1 MTEANNQPATPKE
14 AAELAAADRADTVQP
29 SHYNP
34 VKRDVQSEADARQD
48 AAAGRGSVD
57 APPAADRGVRAQPP
71 EENAGTTRVSE
82 PKRYA
87 GGIPSV
93 LATLGRAYDEMGVR
107 RSLRTLRAVNQKGG
121 FDCQSCAWPDAD
133 GPRRTIEFCENG
145 AKAVAWEATTRR
157 ATPELFA
164 HYSVAELSQQSDHWL
179 GEQGRITHPML
190 LRRGGTHYEP
200 IAWDDAFALL
210 AEELNALAS
219 PDEAAFYTSGRTSN
233 EAAFLYQLFVRQ
245 FGTNNLP
252 DCSNMCHESS
262 GTALTETIG
271 VGKGTVTLADFGRA
285 QAIFIIGQNP
295 GTNHP
300 RMLTTLEEAKRNG
313 ATIVS
318 INPLDETGLRR
329 FKHPQDVR
337 DLLGRGTRLAD
348 LVLRVRVNGDVAVLK
363 GIAKEL
369 LERERG
375 VSGSVLDGEFIAQHT
390 AGFDAYAAALGQAS
404 WGEIVSVG
412 GVAREDIV
420 RAADVFARSERTIT
434 CWGMGL
440 TQHRNAVANIQEI
453 VNLHLLRGQIGKPG
467 AGLCPVRGHSNVQGD
482 RTVGVWERPRPE
494 FLDALG
500 RAFDFEP
507 PRHNGYDTVETM
519 RAMHAGRVKVFLAL
533 GGNFLQ
539 ATPDT
544 EFTAAALR
552 RCRLT
557 AHVSIKPN
565 RAHLVAGEQ
574 ALILPCLGRSERDAQ
589 ASGEQLVS
597 TENSMGVVQMSCGVL
612 DPASPHLLSEPAIV
626 ARLARA
632 TLGQRGTVDWEW
644 LVADYDRVRDAI
656 ERVIPG
662 FDRYNDRVREPGGF
676 YLPNKARLREFLTAT
691 GKATFTVHPL
701 PALRLAPGQLML
713 TTVRSH
719 DQFNTTIYGLNDRYR
734 GIRGGRRVVFMNAD
748 DMRER
753 GLDDGAVVDITSH
766 HDGERRYAR
775 RFRVVAYDVPRGSAA
790 AYFPE
795 ANVLVAA
802 SSVAEKSN
810 TPASK
815 SIVVSV
821 ERSTEGVS
829 AGQRG
834 GRAPGRQ
841 SIAVKAIPTIPCSIP
856 SRGRIRQ
863 RPLLR
868 RSVITY
874 GGSAYI
880 AASTSGSGRRNTV
893 SRCSTYAVVES
904 AMTVPTI

>member
-1 MTEANNQPATPKE
+1 
-14 AAELAAADRADTVQP
+14 
-29 SHYNP
+29 
-34 VKRDVQSEADARQD
+34 VQSEADTRRD
-48 AAAGRGSVD
+48 AGMSGSTD
-57 APPAADRGVRAQPP
+57 MRATTDRGVRAQPP
-71 EENAGTTRVSE
+71 EEPAGSTHVSR
-82 PKRYA
+82 PKSYA
-87 GGIPSV
+87 GGLPSV
-93 LATLGRAYDEMGVR
+93 LATFSRAYDEMGVR
-107 RSLRTLRAVNQKGG
+107 RSVRTLRTVNQKGG
-121 FDCQSCAWPDAD
+121 FDCQSCAWPDPD

-164 HYSVAELSQQSDHWL
+164 QYSVAELSEQSDHWL
-179 GEQGRITHPML
+179 GETGRLTHPMV
-190 LRRGGTHYEP
+190 LRQGATHYEP
-200 IAWDDAFALL
+200 IGWDDAFALI
-210 AEELNALAS
+210 ADELNALAS

-271 VGKGTVTLADFGRA
+271 VGKGTVTLADFARA

-300 RMLTTLEEAKRNG
+300 RMLTTLEDAKRQG
-313 ATIVS
+313 ITIVS

-329 FKHPQDVR
+329 FKHPQALR
-337 DLLGRGTRLAD
+337 DLVGPGTRLAD

-369 LERERG
+369 IERDDPHP
-375 VSGSVLDGEFIAQHT
+375 GSVIDRDFVDTYT
-390 AGFDAYAAALGQAS
+390 AGFDAYVAALRATS
-404 WGEIVSVG
+404 WDDIVSAG
-412 GVAREDIV
+412 GVAREDIG
-420 RAADVFARSERTIT
+420 RAADVFAKSERTIT

-440 TQHRNAVANIQEI
+440 TQHHNAVSNIQEI
-453 VNLHLLRGQIGKPG
+453 VNLHLLRGQIGKAG

-482 RTVGVWERPRPE
+482 RTVGIWERPRPE

-500 RAFDFEP
+500 HAFRFAP
-507 PRHNGYDTVETM
+507 PRHHGYDTVETI
-519 RAMHAGRVKVFLAL
+519 RAMHAGRVKVFFAL

-544 EFTAAALR
+544 EYTAAALR

-557 AHVSIKPN
+557 VHVSIKPN
-565 RAHLVAGEQ
+565 RAHLVAGER
-574 ALILPCLGRSERDAQ
+574 ALVLPCLGRSERDVQ
-589 ASGEQLVS
+589 GSGEQIVS
-597 TENSMGVVQMSCGVL
+597 TENSMGIVQMSRGVL
-612 DPASPHLLSEPAIV
+612 DPASPQLLSEPAIV
-626 ARLARA
+626 AQLARA
-632 TLGQRGTVDWEW
+632 TLGTRSTVDWDW
-644 LVADYDRVRDAI
+644 LVADYDHIRDAI

-691 GKATFTVHPL
+691 GRANFTVHSL
-701 PALRLAPGQLML
+701 PRLVVRPGQLVL

-734 GIRGGRRVVFMNAD
+734 GIHGGRRVVFMNAD
-748 DMRER
+748 DMHER
-753 GLDDGAVVDITSH
+753 GLDDGSLVDITSYF
-766 HDGERRYAR
+766 DGEQRHAR
-775 RFRVVAYDVPRGSAA
+775 RFRAVRYDVPRGSAA

-802 SSVAEKSN
+802 GSVAEKSN

-821 ERSTEGVS
+821 ERS
-829 AGQRG
+829 
-834 GRAPGRQ
+834 
-841 SIAVKAIPTIPCSIP
+841 I
-856 SRGRIRQ
+856 
-863 RPLLR
+863 
-868 RSVITY
+868 
-874 GGSAYI
+874 
-880 AASTSGSGRRNTV
+880 
-893 SRCSTYAVVES
+893 
-904 AMTVPTI
+904 

>member
-1 MTEANNQPATPKE
+1 MPDTNEHPPTPIEVGELDAAN
-14 AAELAAADRADTVQP
+14 RSDTVQP

-34 VKRDVQSEADARQD
+34 VKRDVTSEADAHRD
-48 AAAGRGSVD
+48 AVASGPSTAGTAV
-57 APPAADRGVRAQPP
+57 DRGVRAQPP
-71 EENAGTTRVSE
+71 AENPDATRVAD

-93 LATLGRAYDEMGVR
+93 LATLSRAYGEMGVR

-133 GPRRTIEFCENG
+133 GPRGAIEFCENG

-164 HYSVAELSQQSDHWL
+164 RQSVAQLSERSDHWL

-200 IAWDDAFALL
+200 IAWDDAFALV
-210 AEELNALAS
+210 AAELNALGS

-233 EAAFLYQLFVRQ
+233 EAAFMYQLFVRQ

-271 VGKGTVTLADFGRA
+271 VGKGTVTLDDFMLARA
-285 QAIFIIGQNP
+285 IVIIGQNP

-300 RMLTTLEEAKRNG
+300 RMLTTLERAKRNG

-318 INPLDETGLRR
+318 INPLDETGLKR

-337 DLLGRGTRLAD
+337 DVLGRGTRLAD
-348 LVLRVRVNGDVAVLK
+348 LVLRVRVNGDVAVLQ

-369 LERERG
+369 LERRA
-375 VSGSVLDGEFIAQHT
+375 VDREFVAQHT
-390 AGFDAYAAALGQAS
+390 AGFEAYADAVRAVS
-404 WGEIVSVG
+404 WEEIVADG
-412 GVAREDIV
+412 GVTRADIAA
-420 RAADVFARSERTIT
+420 AADVFARSDRTIT

-482 RTVGVWERPRPE
+482 RTVGIWERPRPE

-500 RAFDFEP
+500 RAFAFEP
-507 PRHNGYDTVETM
+507 PRRHGYDTVETI
-519 RAMHAGRVKVFLAL
+519 RAMHAGRVKVLFAL

-544 EFTAAALR
+544 EYTAAALR

-574 ALILPCLGRSERDAQ
+574 ALILPCLGRSERDVQ

-597 TENSMGVVQMSCGVL
+597 TENSMGVVQMSRGVL
-612 DPASPHLLSEPAIV
+612 APASEHLLSEPAIV
-626 ARLARA
+626 ARLAKA
-632 TLGQRGTVDWEW
+632 TLGARGTVDWRR
-644 LVADYDRVRDAI
+644 LVGDYDRIRDGI
-656 ERVIPG
+656 ERVVPG
-662 FDRYNDRVREPGGF
+662 FERYNERVREPGGF
-676 YLPNKARLREFLTAT
+676 YLPNRARVREFLTAT

-701 PALRLAPGQLML
+701 PKAELAPGQIML

-734 GIRGGRRVVFMNAD
+734 GVHGGRRVVFMNAD
-748 DMRER
+748 DIRER
-753 GLDDGAVVDITSH
+753 GLEDGAVVDITSH
-766 HDGERRYAR
+766 YDGEQRHAR
-775 RFRVVAYDVPRGSAA
+775 RFRVVEYDVPRGCAA

-802 SSVAEKSN
+802 RSVAEKSN

-821 ERSTEGVS
+821 ERV
-829 AGQRG
+829 AGR
-834 GRAPGRQ
+834 
-841 SIAVKAIPTIPCSIP
+841 
-856 SRGRIRQ
+856 
-863 RPLLR
+863 
-868 RSVITY
+868 
-874 GGSAYI
+874 
-880 AASTSGSGRRNTV
+880 
-893 SRCSTYAVVES
+893 
-904 AMTVPTI
+904 